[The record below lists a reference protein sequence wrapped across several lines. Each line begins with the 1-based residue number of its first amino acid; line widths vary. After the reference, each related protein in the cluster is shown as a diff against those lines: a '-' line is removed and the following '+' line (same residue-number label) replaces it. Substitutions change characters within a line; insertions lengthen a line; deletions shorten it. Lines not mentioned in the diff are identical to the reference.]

1 MIGPSPKK
9 HIEMHRLQ
17 EFTTILIYFNGLLL
31 FFVFGDYHFFK
42 GVRVFFLMCLS
53 GNAVSCSFDEMG
65 RQPEDGSNG
74 EFVSHRL
81 WRKTAAYNHSI

>member
-1 MIGPSPKK
+1 
-9 HIEMHRLQ
+9 
-17 EFTTILIYFNGLLL
+17 
-31 FFVFGDYHFFK
+31 
-42 GVRVFFLMCLS
+42 MCLS